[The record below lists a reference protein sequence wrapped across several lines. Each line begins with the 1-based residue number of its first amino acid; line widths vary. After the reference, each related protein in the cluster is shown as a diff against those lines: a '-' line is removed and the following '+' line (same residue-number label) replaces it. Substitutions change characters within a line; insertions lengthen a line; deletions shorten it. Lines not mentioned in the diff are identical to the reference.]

1 MTTAGVWDAIVAA
14 SCGTA
19 GCRKL
24 LRVRGRGSRRL
35 FGVMW
40 GVVEVKVVLV
50 SSSRWCEAPVQ
61 HRRPAPL
68 PRAERDETRRIAPAR
83 PNSRHTSNVVH
94 HPRLPVQ
101 QTNAVPTCLIHM
113 A

>member
-24 LRVRGRGSRRL
+24 LGGARSREPEAVWCDVGCCGGEGGVGVLVTVVRGI
-35 FGVMW
+35 
-40 GVVEVKVVLV
+40 
-50 SSSRWCEAPVQ
+50 Q

-101 QTNAVPTCLIHM
+101 QTDAVPTCLIHM